1 MKYAETFRR
10 ARDGQLTASVGATYC
25 EKFPALSGEIF
36 FRMWDEADELVEEGH
51 VKNVVTLDG
60 GVLAAL
66 LMRDKSSRTYG
77 VNMLAVGTGATGPLL
92 APTAADNRQ
101 RKLNAEIERKAFSS
115 TLFRDANGVAVNYP
129 TNIVDFTTIF
139 GASEAVGPINELGL
153 LSTISANPSVR
164 NPNPNSFPTRDTTV
178 DLAQYD
184 VLLNYAT
191 IPVMSKQSGWTLSW
205 TWRFT
210 F

>member
-1 MKYAETFRR
+1 MKYVESFRKI
-10 ARDGQLTASVGATYC
+10 RDNNLSATIGAAYC
-25 EKFPALSGEIF
+25 ENFPRLSGEIF
-36 FRMWDEADELVEEGH
+36 FRMWDESENLVHDGH
-51 VKNVVTLDG
+51 VKNIVTLDG

-115 TLFRDANGVAVNYP
+115 TLFRDSNGVAVSYP

-139 GASEAVGPINELGL
+139 GPSEAVGPINELGL

-178 DLAQYD
+178 DLTQYD

-191 IPVMSKQSGWTLSW
+191 IPVMTKQAGWSFSL